1 MARPVPGGP
10 PPAPIIQRLTIR
22 YAKRGRM
29 RFASHRDVARAI
41 ERGVR
46 KAGVPVAYS
55 AGFSPHPRISYS
67 GGAPTGS
74 ASEAEYL
81 EISLT
86 RRWEPA
92 HLGRLLDAAL
102 PDGID
107 VVDVVEVD
115 AKSAGLRLDA
125 SLWEVLLPGVTA
137 DVVRSARDAFLS
149 APTAVVERLTNKG
162 KRQLDARAAVVS
174 LEVDRHVGPELGA
187 GCAILRM
194 VVRQMTPAVRPD
206 DVLTALGQFRVL
218 APESPPVVT
227 RLWQGPLD
235 SPAADQSDAA
245 GAVEV
250 HAVEP
255 HVVEVNT
262 AVEVST
268 VVEVQTVMAAQ
279 AGTNGVTGTAVPHSV
294 AASHGAAISDGS
306 RPQGAAPSTA
316 VSQGSVPHIPVP
328 QAPSPAIASAHSAAE
343 PAGAQG
349 LAGNQATR
357 LEAGSA
363 DSAPAVKACANE
375 QLSRGERADLD
386 DLRAREPK
394 GRDCT
399 NARNRATKPT
409 ARSQ

>member
-1 MARPVPGGP
+1 MARPIPGGP
-10 PPAPIIQRLTIR
+10 PPAPIVQRLTIR

-29 RFASHRDVARAI
+29 RFASHRDVARAV

-81 EISLT
+81 EISLI

-115 AKSAGLRLDA
+115 AKSAGLRFDA

-137 DVVRSARDAFLS
+137 DDLRSAREAFLA
-149 APTAVVERLTNKG
+149 APTAVVERLTSKG

-174 LEVDRHVGPELGA
+174 LEIDRHVGPDQDL

-206 DVLTALGQFRVL
+206 DVLTALDQFVVL
-218 APESPPVVT
+218 APASPPVVT

-235 SPAADQSDAA
+235 RPAADQPDAV
-245 GAVEV
+245 GAVEA
-250 HAVEP
+250 HAVEA
-255 HVVEVNT
+255 H
-262 AVEVST
+262 T
-268 VVEVQTVMAAQ
+268 VIAAQ
-279 AGTNGVTGTAVPHSV
+279 TGTYGVTGTVVSQDAVPQ
-294 AASHGAAISDGS
+294 I
-306 RPQGAAPSTA
+306 T
-316 VSQGSVPHIPVP
+316 VSQGSVPRIPVP
-328 QAPSPAIASAHSAAE
+328 QAPSPTITSARPAAGS
-343 PAGAQG
+343 AGAQG
-349 LAGNQATR
+349 LAGNQAMR

-363 DSAPAVKACANE
+363 DPAPAAKARANE

-386 DLRAREPK
+386 DPRAREPN
-394 GRDCT
+394 GRDCP

>member
-10 PPAPIIQRLTIR
+10 PPAPIVQRLTIR

-86 RRWEPA
+86 RHWEPA
-92 HLGRLLDAAL
+92 RLGRLLDEAL

-115 AKSAGLRLDA
+115 ARSAGLRLDA
-125 SLWEVLLPGVTA
+125 SLWEVFLPGVTA
-137 DVVRSARDAFLS
+137 AEVRNAREAFL
-149 APTAVVERLTNKG
+149 ATPTAIVERLTSKG

-174 LEVDRHVGPELGA
+174 LQVDRHVGPEPGA
-187 GCAILRM
+187 ECAILRM

-206 DVLTALGQFRVL
+206 DVLVALGKFVVL
-218 APESPPVVT
+218 APASPPVVT

-235 SPAADQSDAA
+235 SPAADQSDAT
-245 GAVEV
+245 GA
-250 HAVEP
+250 
-255 HVVEVNT
+255 
-262 AVEVST
+262 
-268 VVEVQTVMAAQ
+268 MAAQ
-279 AGTNGVTGTAVPHSV
+279 IDTYGVTGTADSDSV
-294 AASHGAAISDGS
+294 GAVL
-306 RPQGAAPSTA
+306 PSTA
-316 VSQGSVPHIPVP
+316 VPHGPVP
-328 QAPSPAIASAHSAAE
+328 QASSPAIAPARPVSGSAGVH
-343 PAGAQG
+343 G
-349 LAGNQATR
+349 LARNQAMR

-363 DSAPAVKACANE
+363 DTVPAFRARANE

-386 DLRAREPK
+386 DLRARGPD
-394 GRDCT
+394 GRDWP
-399 NARNRATKPT
+399 NARNGATEPT

>member
-1 MARPVPGGP
+1 
-10 PPAPIIQRLTIR
+10 
-22 YAKRGRM
+22 M

-86 RRWEPA
+86 RRCEPA
-92 HLGRLLDAAL
+92 HLGRVLDVAL

-125 SLWEVLLPGVTA
+125 SLWEVLLPGVTV
-137 DVVRSARDAFLS
+137 DVLRSARAAFLD
-149 APTAVVERLTNKG
+149 APTVVVERLTSKG

-174 LEVDRHVGPELGA
+174 LDLDRHVGPDPEA
-187 GCAILRM
+187 ACAILRM
-194 VVRQMTPAVRPD
+194 VVRQMTPVVRPD
-206 DVLTALGQFRVL
+206 DVLTALGQFMVL
-218 APESPPVVT
+218 TPASPPVAT

-235 SPAADQSDAA
+235 SLTADQSDAA
-245 GAVEV
+245 GAVEA
-250 HAVEP
+250 HGVEA
-255 HVVEVNT
+255 H
-262 AVEVST
+262 
-268 VVEVQTVMAAQ
+268 TVMAAQ
-279 AGTNGVTGTAVPHSV
+279 TGTHGVMGIACSASLGPALPPPAVPPSGERPEAVTHAPNPATTRARQVTG
-294 AASHGAAISDGS
+294 
-306 RPQGAAPSTA
+306 
-316 VSQGSVPHIPVP
+316 
-328 QAPSPAIASAHSAAE
+328 
-343 PAGAQG
+343 PAGAPG
-349 LAGNQATR
+349 LAGDQAMR

-363 DSAPAVKACANE
+363 DPAPAIEARANE

-386 DLRAREPK
+386 DLRAREPN
-394 GRDCT
+394 GRDCP
-399 NARNRATKPT
+399 NARDRATEPT